1 MFVKLVTADK
11 DKSAGITLP
20 ADKKSFTFSKTKN
33 KGYLGFKCA
42 AVTAGDYL
50 YVNLTGTDVKSYS
63 SVNSIAVTKDKAGTK
78 LTAPTLTI
86 SSNAGGSTPSN
97 TAVKAKCPSFGD
109 AWVHW

>member
-11 DKSAGITLP
+11 DKSNGITLP

-42 AVTAGDYL
+42 AAATGDYL
-50 YVNLTGTDVKSYS
+50 YVNLTGTDVKSYT
-63 SVNSIAVTKDKAGTK
+63 SVSSIAVTRDKAGTK

-86 SSNAGGSTPSN
+86 TSDAGSSKPSSTV
-97 TAVKAKCPSFGD
+97 VKAKCPSFGD